1 MLEIFQEILKD
12 KITPNQLLLLY
23 AIDESISFPQI
34 NIHLEARGLR
44 KEGYII
50 MNEDLDTGCEL
61 SDDGRRLKI
70 KYDNYFIKVK
80 KKTNSILMGK
90 DYVKKVEEWR
100 ELWPAKKLPSGKP
113 ARTNVRTLTNN
124 FKWFFQNYNY
134 TWEEIFKATNKYID
148 EYELNNYLYMKT
160 SQYFIAKSDS
170 SRVKIS
176 ELADYCDMLKEGLD
190 DDINHFKEKVV

>member
-1 MLEIFQEILKD
+1 MLF
-12 KITPNQLLLLY
+12 

-34 NIHLEARGLR
+34 NPHLEIKGLKR
-44 KEGYII
+44 EGYII
-50 MNEDLDTGCEL
+50 MNEDLETGCEL

-70 KYDNYFIKVK
+70 KYNNYFIKGK

-90 DYVKKVEEWR
+90 DYIKKVEEWR

-124 FKWFFQNYNY
+124 FKWFFENYDY
-134 TWEEIFKATNKYID
+134 SWDEIFKATNKYID
-148 EYELNNYLYMKT
+148 QYELTDYLYMKT

-176 ELADYCDMLKEGLD
+176 ELADCCDMLKEGLD
-190 DDINHFKEKVV
+190 DDITHFKEKIV

>member
-1 MLEIFQEILKD
+1 MLELFQEILKD
-12 KITPNQLLLLY
+12 KLTPNQLLLLY

-34 NIHLEARGLR
+34 NIHLEVRGLK

-70 KYDNYFIKVK
+70 KYDNYFVKVK

-124 FKWFFQNYNY
+124 FKWFFQNYDY
-134 TWEEIFKATNKYID
+134 TWDEIFKATNKYID
-148 EYELNNYLYMKT
+148 EYELTNYLYMKT

>member
-1 MLEIFQEILKD
+1 MLELLQEIIKD
-12 KITPNQLLLLY
+12 KITPNQLLLLF

-34 NIHLEARGLR
+34 NPHLEIKGLKR
-44 KEGYII
+44 EGYIL
-50 MNEDLDTGCEL
+50 MNEDLETGCEL

-70 KYDNYFIKVK
+70 KYNNYFIKGK

-90 DYVKKVEEWR
+90 DYIKKVEEWR

-124 FKWFFQNYNY
+124 FKWFFENYDY
-134 TWEEIFKATNKYID
+134 SWDEIFKATNKYID
-148 EYELNNYLYMKT
+148 QYELTDYLYMKT

-176 ELADYCDMLKEGLD
+176 ELADCCDMLKEGLD
-190 DDINHFKEKVV
+190 DDITHFKEKIV